1 MSHKLLVRGKRKLE
15 SELPLNQH
23 IRLAQSQ
30 AESRAELDVPSDFRE
45 FAKLCRIRSG
55 STIIP
60 FQIWDW
66 QEELSDVADRF
77 NVCCFKTRQVGC
89 TEIFAAKMLHKA
101 CLSPAYSAAVL
112 SLGGKETSKIAK
124 RVRRMPSQIPGFSF
138 SGNAVTLLEVK
149 GGGFLTFCPSTDNAV
164 RSIESVHD
172 LLFDEAAFVPNI
184 EEIYSSATPAQ
195 EMVGKDA
202 RSWVISTMS
211 QQGKLSWFWSDMF
224 DNANGNVDIERAI
237 ARAQEGIEPFQWW
250 VDENGW
256 AKVIMHWKAHPI
268 YSQIPNYLA
277 KVKRE
282 KKIPEDKLQREY
294 NLGLPATGGSLFD
307 MLIAAELAIGN
318 WIDEPIP
325 GRYYLAG
332 VDPNFG
338 GRDYYNLVI
347 VDITEKPYSLV
358 FQYRNNC
365 LSTTYNSDH
374 SAIILNR
381 FKPVITVVEGN
392 SGGKIVQERLITSCP
407 SLAIESVWH
416 SANSK
421 IVHTDRLAL
430 SVESR
435 ELIYPAD
442 WEGCSTWVDD
452 EGTEHPSEM
461 SQFSASE
468 RKALSGSDDAI
479 MSLAAAFSHLQDAV
493 AEVKRLERL
502 RSATPNVAG
511 NGRPP
516 QGLKLWDG

>member
-1 MSHKLLVRGKRKLE
+1 MSNRKLLEMGQRKLHA
-15 SELPLNQH
+15 ELPLNQYLEQKA
-23 IRLAQSQ
+23 RQGQKESLLQVPTDFKKFAQ
-30 AESRAELDVPSDFRE
+30 
-45 FAKLCRIRSG
+45 LCRIRSG
-55 STIIP
+55 SEIVP
-60 FQIWDW
+60 FELWDW
-66 QEELSDVADRF
+66 QEELSSVADRF

-89 TEIFAAKMLHKA
+89 TEFFAAKMLHKA

-149 GGGFLTFCPSTDNAV
+149 NGGFLTFCPSTDNAV

-195 EMVGKDA
+195 EMVGERA

-224 DNANGNVDIERAI
+224 DSANGNVDVERAI

-250 VDENGW
+250 LDENGW

-268 YSQIPNYLA
+268 YSQIPDYLA
-277 KVKRE
+277 KVKKE

-294 NLGLPATGGSLFD
+294 NLGLPALGGSLFD
-307 MLIAAELAIGN
+307 MSIAVELAIGK
-318 WIDEPIP
+318 WIKEPIP

-332 VDPNFG
+332 IDPNFG
-338 GRDYYNLVI
+338 GKDYYNFLI
-347 VDITEKPYSLV
+347 WDITIKPYSLV
-358 FQYRNNC
+358 FQYRNNRS
-365 LSTTYNSDH
+365 STTHNSEQ
-374 SAIILNR
+374 SAVILNR
-381 FKPVITVVEGN
+381 FTPVITVVEGN
-392 SGGKIVQERLITSCP
+392 SGGKIVYERLIASCP
-407 SLAIESVWH
+407 SLLIESVWQ

-421 IVHTDRLAL
+421 VVHTDRLAL
-430 SVESR
+430 AVESR
-435 ELIYPAD
+435 EVTYPPD
-442 WEGCSTWVDD
+442 WEGCSVWIDD
-452 EGTEHPSEM
+452 EGMQHPSEM

-479 MSLAAAFSHLQDAV
+479 MSWAAAFSFLQEAL
-493 AEVKRLERL
+493 AEIQRIERW
-502 RSATPNVAG
+502 RSASIAG
-511 NGRPP
+511 SLNPP
-516 QGLKLWDG
+516 QDTNLWK